1 MCSPLCGTGR
11 RGAQS
16 APDMRDTAERC
27 HEGRLASTPKEGVNG
42 YDEEGIETLAR
53 LHSAVAYRVR
63 YPYPQA

>member
-1 MCSPLCGTGR
+1 
-11 RGAQS
+11 
-16 APDMRDTAERC
+16 MRDTAERC